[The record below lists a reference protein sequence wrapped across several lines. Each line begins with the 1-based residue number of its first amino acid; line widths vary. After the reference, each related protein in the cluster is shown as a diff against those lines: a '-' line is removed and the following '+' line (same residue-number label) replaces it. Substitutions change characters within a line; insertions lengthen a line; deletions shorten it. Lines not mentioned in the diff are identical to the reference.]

1 MHILII
7 EINLSATF
15 IYPDPIRKSTKKI
28 KQLSIK
34 GKHHT
39 ERGNSLDLAAITL
52 GKDETNMGEVVDDAI
67 EPLGFKEEV
76 LAHSFC
82 IYSAQYQPSPLFYLS
97 HILYSVTVLVYQIPC
112 VKHLLSIPL

>member
-1 MHILII
+1 M
-7 EINLSATF
+7 ENKPT
-15 IYPDPIRKSTKKI
+15 PR
-28 KQLSIK
+28 
-34 GKHHT
+34 

-76 LAHSFC
+76 MAHNFC

-97 HILYSVTVLVYQIPC
+97 HIPNSITILLYQILC
-112 VKHLLSIPL
+112 VKHLSNPHN